1 MTDYMASTKNQ
12 FYVKSLAF
20 EIIMKTLRIF
30 NKLTSLFIPV
40 FTYTYNFQKSFEALN
55 VHDIWY
61 QTPNK
66 KFIFLAQFK
75 K

>member
-1 MTDYMASTKNQ
+1 MCIC
-12 FYVKSLAF
+12 

-75 K
+75 KLKLKKKTKKILLI